1 MKQLILIISLFIFQ
15 QTTAQSYQLL
25 PDSCTSCLYLQS
37 FNGGGSLSYQNYK
50 LDPENDTLFMG
61 NVYQRISFQYGQYG
75 FPFQPFGFRQVG
87 NKLYGVVNDSINEFL
102 IMDFDAAIGD
112 TIHNLYSEGIIY
124 SARVI
129 NKDSIQVNN
138 GVFHHYMNLE
148 GVDASTSAFTPWS
161 FTWNERGLCG
171 VNMYEGYEEYA
182 GGLVFNVP
190 FHFYTISA
198 NYGFVHFCTTDPLYD
213 NPPNVAC
220 QDCLPQFTSLNELD
234 IDLIAI
240 SPNPVLNTLSIK
252 SNNQLIEH
260 IKIYSLIGEVLIS
273 QNVSGTEL
281 SIDVSQFPSGTYFVA
296 TESIGGISIK
306 NFIKM

>member
-1 MKQLILIISLFIFQ
+1 MKLLILIIPLFVLKQVI
-15 QTTAQSYQLL
+15 AQDYQLL

-37 FNGGGSLSYQNYK
+37 FDGGGSLSSQSYK

-61 NVYQRISFQYGQYG
+61 NVYQRISFQYDQYS

-87 NKLYGVVNDSINEFL
+87 NKLYGVVNDSISEFL

-129 NKDSIQVNN
+129 DKDSIQVNN

-171 VNMYEGYEEYA
+171 VNMHEGYEEYA
-182 GGLVFNVP
+182 GGVVFNVP
-190 FHFYTISA
+190 FQFYTISA
-198 NYGFVHFCTTDPLYD
+198 NYSYIHFCTTDPLYD

-220 QDCLPQFTSLNELD
+220 QNCMPQFTSLNELD
-234 IDLIAI
+234 SDLIEI
-240 SPNPVLNTLSIK
+240 SPNPVINILTVRSDD
-252 SNNQLIEH
+252 QLIEQ
-260 IKIYSLIGEVLIS
+260 IKVYSLVGAVLIS
-273 QNVSGTEL
+273 HSVNDTEL
-281 SIDVSQFPSGTYFVA
+281 IIDISQLPAGTYFIEA
-296 TESIGGISIK
+296 ESNGSVSTK
-306 NFIKM
+306 NFVKL